1 VYTSPAAIGI
11 PWTLEGETVTK
22 VKTLVVSLMLGFS
35 AIILS
40 SCSRTPSGTEGTVEV
55 GREAPKFKL
64 PDLSGQVVALDQY
77 KGKIVMLDFWAT
89 WCGPC
94 RMSMPIL
101 ENLQKEY
108 PNDMTLLAVNLQ
120 EPRDEVR
127 NFVREHDIHSRVVL
141 DESGSVGETYGA
153 GAIPMQVLIDRQG
166 IVRYVIVGVKSAS
179 ELRKMINTIR
189 Q

>member
-1 VYTSPAAIGI
+1 LAFF
-11 PWTLEGETVTK
+11 WTLEGETVTK
-22 VKTLVVSLMLGFS
+22 AKTLVASLILGIS
-35 AIILS
+35 AMILA
-40 SCSRTPSGTEGTVEV
+40 SCSRAPSGSEATVEV
-55 GREAPKFKL
+55 GQQAPKFKL
-64 PDLSGQVVALDQY
+64 PDLSGQEVALDQY

-120 EPRDEVR
+120 EPRDAVR
-127 NFVREHDIHSRVVL
+127 DFVREQNIHSRVVL
-141 DESGSVGETYGA
+141 DESGTVGETYGA

-179 ELRKMINTIR
+179 ELRKMINNLR